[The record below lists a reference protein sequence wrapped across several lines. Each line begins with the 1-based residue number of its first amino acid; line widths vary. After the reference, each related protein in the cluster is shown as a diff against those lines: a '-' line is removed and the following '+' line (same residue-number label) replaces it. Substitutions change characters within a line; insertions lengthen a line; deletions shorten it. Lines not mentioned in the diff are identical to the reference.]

1 MSLEANVATTTVR
14 TVATKDVRTKWRKQN
29 RNEMKQNVELI
40 TEVVTTI

>member
-1 MSLEANVATTTVR
+1 MSLEANIAIITVR

>member
-1 MSLEANVATTTVR
+1 MSLEANVASITVR

-40 TEVVTTI
+40 TEVVTTK

>member
-40 TEVVTTI
+40 TEVVTTK